1 MGASYVSVRFYKLRP
16 GTDPTEFERA
26 FRELRPAVGLQKV
39 FLLKGYRGDDVN
51 LATSEHDYAS
61 VHIYATLEDAAKT
74 VRLAEALQPD
84 EELPEPLAKLV
95 QFWRAAHSPEVSE
108 TSVNGFTLVSEV
120 P

>member
-1 MGASYVSVRFYKLRP
+1 MKSYVSVRFYKLRP

-26 FRELRPAVGLQKV
+26 FRDLRPAVGLQRV
-39 FLLKGYRGDDVN
+39 FLLKGYSGDDAN
-51 LATSEHDYAS
+51 LAISKHDYAS

-74 VRLAEALQPD
+74 VRLAESLQPSD
-84 EELPEPLAKLV
+84 ELPEPLAKLV
-95 QFWRAAHSPEVSE
+95 QFWRAAHSDEVSE

>member
-1 MGASYVSVRFYKLRP
+1 MAASYVSVRFYKLRP

-26 FRELRPAVGLQKV
+26 FRELRPAVGLEKD
-39 FLLKGYRGDDVN
+39 FLLKEYRGDDLN

-61 VHIYATLEDAAKT
+61 LHIYATLENAAKT
-74 VRLAEALQPD
+74 VRLAEALQRD
-84 EELPEPLAKLV
+84 DELPKPLAKLV
-95 QFWRAAHSPEVSE
+95 QFWRAAHSAEVSG